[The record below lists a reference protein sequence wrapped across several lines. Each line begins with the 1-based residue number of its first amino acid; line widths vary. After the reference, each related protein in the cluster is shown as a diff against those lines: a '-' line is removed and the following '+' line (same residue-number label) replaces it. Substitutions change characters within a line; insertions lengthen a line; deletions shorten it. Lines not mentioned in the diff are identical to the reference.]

1 MHAALYAPVGR
12 DASVL
17 ATVLAAAQLE
27 SLVCTGPDPFIA
39 ALDETALLAIVT
51 EEGLMRCPADRLA
64 ERLREQP
71 LWSNIP
77 IIVLA
82 DANALLPGGATRALE
97 KLGNVTL
104 ITRPLRREELLLA
117 ILSAQRT
124 RLLQFQVRDQL
135 AQLGEHAAE
144 LERRVDQ
151 RTAALAHEVRERR
164 QMEASLAESRRLES
178 LGRLTGGVAHD
189 FNNLLQVISGA
200 TQVMRL
206 MGRDLPQLQRP
217 LDSIARATEQGAR
230 LTQQL
235 LAFARRQPMQNAMV
249 RLEEQLPTAAQ
260 LLRHSLGKQIK
271 LHVDIATPP
280 WPVKTDLAQLEI
292 ALLNLAINA
301 RDAMPRGGTVTL
313 SARNL
318 ELPAFDLP
326 ELAELRGQYV
336 EVALRDDGEGMTE
349 AVARQ
354 AFEPFFTTK
363 PLGKGTGLGLSQVYG
378 YAQQSGGTAY
388 LRSSPAGTLVAIVL
402 PRGDEGQPAKPAA
415 APSADPAQIF
425 AGLRVLCVE
434 DDALV
439 AEVAVALFAALGCMV
454 CCAENAE
461 AALLSDLGKI
471 DLVFSDVR
479 MPGKLD
485 GVEMARRL
493 ARTHPRLPVVLASG
507 FIGEPDRL
515 KGLAV
520 EFVRKPY
527 TTEMVVKAA
536 SAALAKVRPVAGARG
551 DSRPDEKR
559 A

>member
-17 ATVLAAAQLE
+17 STVLAAVQLD
-27 SLVCTGPDPFIA
+27 SLVFTAAAPFIA
-39 ALDETALLAIVT
+39 ALDGDALLAIVT
-51 EEGLMRCPADRLA
+51 EEGLMRCPADKLA
-64 ERLREQP
+64 AQLRSQP

-82 DANALLPGGATRALE
+82 DANSLLPGGATGVLE

-117 ILSAQRT
+117 ILSAHRT

-135 AQLGEHAAE
+135 QQLSEHAAE
-144 LERRVDQ
+144 LERRVDE

-164 QMEASLAESRRLES
+164 QVEASLAESRRLES

-200 TQVMRL
+200 TQVIRL
-206 MGRDLPQLQRP
+206 MGRDLNLLQKP
-217 LDSIARATEQGAR
+217 LDSIMRATEQAAR

-249 RLEEQLPTAAQ
+249 RLDEQLPATGQ

-271 LHVDIATPP
+271 LELDIEPAP

-313 SARNL
+313 LARNL
-318 ELPAFDLP
+318 DLPAFDLP
-326 ELAELRGQYV
+326 ELAGLRGHYV
-336 EVALRDDGEGMTE
+336 EVALRDEGEGMTE

-378 YAQQSGGTAY
+378 YAQQSGGMAY
-388 LRSSPAGTLVAIVL
+388 LRSSPAGTLVGIVL
-402 PRGDEGQPAKPAA
+402 PRGDEEQPAQPSV
-415 APSADPAQIF
+415 APPADPAEIF

-461 AALLSDLGKI
+461 QALSSDLDRI

-515 KGLAV
+515 KGLVV

-527 TTEMVVKAA
+527 TTEMVVNAA
-536 SAALAKVRPVAGARG
+536 CAALARARSGDGAGAG
-551 DSRPDEKR
+551 AQPGEKR